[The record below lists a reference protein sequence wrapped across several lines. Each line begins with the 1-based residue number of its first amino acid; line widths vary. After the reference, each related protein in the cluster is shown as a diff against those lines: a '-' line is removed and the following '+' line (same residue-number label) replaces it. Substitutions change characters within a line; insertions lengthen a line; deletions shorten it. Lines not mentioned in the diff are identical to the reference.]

1 MFGRK
6 PRLPSDV
13 KFDKAF
19 DNNYSKSTKEYLEE
33 LQERIVLYQEIVSKH
48 TQKAQEHQKSYYD
61 RTERPEQ

>member
-33 LQERIVLYQEIVSKH
+33 LQERIVLYQKIVSKH
-48 TQKAQEHQKSYYD
+48 TQNAQEHQKSYYD

>member
-1 MFGRK
+1 M
-6 PRLPSDV
+6 

-33 LQERIVLYQEIVSKH
+33 LQERIVLSQEIVSKH